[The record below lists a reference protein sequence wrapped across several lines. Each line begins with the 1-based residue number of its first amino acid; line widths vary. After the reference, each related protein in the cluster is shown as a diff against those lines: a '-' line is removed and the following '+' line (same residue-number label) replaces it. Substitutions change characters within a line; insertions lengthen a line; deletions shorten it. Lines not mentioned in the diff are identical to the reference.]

1 MKEHAGKRGGEVETR
16 GKEWGQKWEIIIV
29 WPGEISLGFNPASD
43 LRWKWS
49 FQLVTCL

>member
-29 WPGEISLGFNPASD
+29 WPGEIKPLAWGLI
-43 LRWKWS
+43 LR
-49 FQLVTCL
+49 QI